1 MLMASLIA
9 CSGYIA
15 LGTALGTRIPAS
27 LACTHAR
34 AHHGAPLSPQVIA
47 LGNWIPASIAVASVL
62 LALQVI
68 ALDCTRLHSA
78 ALDCT

>member
-1 MLMASLIA
+1 MLMLMASLIA

-68 ALDCTRLHSA
+68 SLD
-78 ALDCT
+78 

>member
-1 MLMASLIA
+1 MASLIA

-27 LACTHAR
+27 LACTHAS
-34 AHHGAPLSPQVIA
+34 AHHGAPPLSPQVIA

-62 LALQVI
+62 LALQVL
-68 ALDCTRLHSA
+68 ALDCTRLHSV
-78 ALDCT
+78 ALECT

>member
-15 LGTALGTRIPAS
+15 LGTALDTRIPAS
-27 LACTHAR
+27 LAYTHAS
-34 AHHGAPLSPQVIA
+34 AHHGALLSPQVIA

-68 ALDCTRLHSA
+68 SLGCTRLHLI
-78 ALDCT
+78 ALDFT